1 MESRIEKCRRMA
13 ADANLRAAKT
23 KDAFQQRAF
32 KQAADSWLKSL
43 TMWSEWSGI
52 GHARFLAFVGFEEVT
67 TAHEQAP
74 TFAPLFVITKASLSP
89 LAVDATPCGY
99 FRLQFGCCAR

>member
-1 MESRIEKCRRMA
+1 
-13 ADANLRAAKT
+13 
-23 KDAFQQRAF
+23 
-32 KQAADSWLKSL
+32 
-43 TMWSEWSGI
+43 MWSEWSGI

-74 TFAPLFVITKASLSP
+74 TFAPLFVITQASLSP

-99 FRLQFGCCAR
+99 FRCQFGCCAR